1 MENENINNEETEE
14 KDVEVME
21 FSLMD
26 EEIEELI
33 DKLHLLKETKEPV
46 QFEIDDGNELIIN
59 YEESDEEDEEE
70 APLGVPPN
78 CGMRGQGGSMKNE

>member
-70 APLGVPPN
+70 APLGVPQTAE
-78 CGMRGQGGSMKNE
+78 CGGKEEV